1 MQEPSPALSR
11 RTFVGGATALAAAS
25 LAFPQA
31 AFAVTAAE
39 KQAEA
44 DAVRN
49 QLVGLNADLE
59 AAAERYYGA
68 LDEQNAARTAMEA
81 EQVKIDEATA
91 QIANLQDHLGTRARS
106 MYRSGSATF
115 LDFLMGATSFAEFT
129 QNWDILNGLN
139 ENDTQMVAETKTLR
153 ETVEA
158 SKAEYA
164 KQEKI
169 AADKAAEASSASY
182 TVTQHAAR
190 GAIVDSAGVI
200 LARDTTVYD
209 VYLRIPAPPG
219 TDLRETVKAIESLTG
234 SKDVE
239 TQLAAFFAAA
249 SAGELPVMQGVGSDV
264 LTSFYKADLVQSGAV
279 RAAARGVRTWPN
291 GTLLPHALGFTGPI
305 TAEQWPTA
313 RRRGLAMD
321 AVIGQSGLE
330 AAYDDLLRG
339 QDGRVLVNTGFDGAV
354 RRTVPLRDAA
364 PGATLVLTVDS
375 DLQKELQNALLS
387 QIEVLRTTKAAGAG
401 RECCAGAAVVVDVQ
415 TGGILAAAS
424 VPGFD
429 LNRYRSDYAALSAD
443 AAAPLLDRV
452 CQGLYAPGSA
462 FKPAVA
468 AAALTAGIDPAAT
481 VNCTG
486 RYGFYSGY
494 QPGCLQYGHG
504 GPVDLRTAL
513 EYSCNIFF
521 YDVGRRLGVDV
532 FSAMARQLGLA
543 TPTGVEITEAQ
554 GRLTWSSDE
563 NYQAGLTLMA
573 AIGQG
578 NTAVTPLQLAAYA
591 ATLANCGQ
599 RPALHFADRAV
610 NAATGETVWQYAP
623 TFTTVPGGE
632 GVFGPIRDGMKRM
645 ARTTRVL
652 REAPVACAAKTGS
665 PQLADTLPGG
675 GHYVNS
681 VLIGYAPADDPQIAM
696 AVVLEYGG
704 GGSNAAP
711 ILRAVLDAVF
721 GG

>member
-1 MQEPSPALSR
+1 MANRKNSHR
-11 RTFVGGATALAAAS
+11 RRVRVAVLMVLCGAV
-25 LAFPQA
+25 FA
-31 AFAVTAAE
+31 AFFARLAWMQFVR
-39 KQAEA
+39 A
-44 DAVRN
+44 D
-49 QLVGLNADLE
+49 
-59 AAAERYYGA
+59 YY
-68 LDEQNAARTAMEA
+68 
-81 EQVKIDEATA
+81 
-91 QIANLQDHLGTRARS
+91 
-106 MYRSGSATF
+106 
-115 LDFLMGATSFAEFT
+115 
-129 QNWDILNGLN
+129 
-139 ENDTQMVAETKTLR
+139 
-153 ETVEA
+153 
-158 SKAEYA
+158 
-164 KQEKI
+164 
-169 AADKAAEASSASY
+169 ADKAAEASSASY

-190 GAIVDSAGVI
+190 GAIVDSAGVV

-219 TDLRETVKAIESLTG
+219 TDLRKTVKAIESLTG

-249 SAGELPVMQGVGSDV
+249 SAGELPVAQGVGSDV

-375 DLQKELQNALLS
+375 ALQKELQNALLS

-401 RECCAGAAVVVDVQ
+401 RECRAGAAVVVDVQ

-429 LNRYRSDYAALSAD
+429 LNRYRADYAALSAD

-591 ATLANCGQ
+591 AALANFGQ
-599 RPALHFADRAV
+599 RPALHFANRAV

-623 TFTTVPGGE
+623 TFTTVSGGE
-632 GVFGPIRDGMKRM
+632 GVFGPIRDGMKQM

-652 REAPVACAAKTGS
+652 REAPVPCAAKTGS

>member
-1 MQEPSPALSR
+1 MANRKNSHR
-11 RTFVGGATALAAAS
+11 RRVRVAVLMVLCGAV
-25 LAFPQA
+25 FA
-31 AFAVTAAE
+31 AFFARLAWMQFVR
-39 KQAEA
+39 A
-44 DAVRN
+44 D
-49 QLVGLNADLE
+49 
-59 AAAERYYGA
+59 YY
-68 LDEQNAARTAMEA
+68 
-81 EQVKIDEATA
+81 
-91 QIANLQDHLGTRARS
+91 
-106 MYRSGSATF
+106 
-115 LDFLMGATSFAEFT
+115 
-129 QNWDILNGLN
+129 
-139 ENDTQMVAETKTLR
+139 
-153 ETVEA
+153 
-158 SKAEYA
+158 
-164 KQEKI
+164 
-169 AADKAAEASSASY
+169 ADKAAEASSASY

-190 GAIVDSAGVI
+190 GAIVDSAGVV

-239 TQLAAFFAAA
+239 TQLAAFCSAV
-249 SAGELPVMQGVGSDV
+249 SAGELQLAEN
-264 LTSFYKADLVQSGAV
+264 LTQAQCQSLLAAGLPQSGAV
-279 RAAARGVRTWPN
+279 RLTARGTRTAVD
-291 GTLLPHALGFTGPI
+291 GTLAPQLLGGVGAMS
-305 TAEQWPTA
+305 AEQWA
-313 RRRGLAMD
+313 QKKAQGLAMD
-321 AVIGQSGLE
+321 ESIGQWGLE
-330 AAYDDLLRG
+330 AAWEDALRG
-339 QDGRVLVNTGFDGAV
+339 RAGSLKV
-354 RRTVPLRDAA
+354 
-364 PGATLVLTVDS
+364 TVDRS
-375 DLQKELQNALLS
+375 SGGRTETIQSTPQAGDTLHLYLDADLQRTLRSALQQ
-387 QIEVLRTTKAAGAG
+387 QIETLQATKPEGKGKEA
-401 RECCAGAAVVVDVQ
+401 CAGAAVVVDVQ

-429 LNRYRSDYAALSAD
+429 LNRYRADYAALSAD

-481 VNCTG
+481 VYCTG

-494 QPGCLQYGHG
+494 QPGCLQYGHS

-543 TPTGVEITEAQ
+543 APTGVEITEAQ

-599 RPALHFADRAV
+599 RSALHFADLAV

-665 PQLADTLPGG
+665 PQLADSLPGG

>member
-1 MQEPSPALSR
+1 MANRKNSHR
-11 RTFVGGATALAAAS
+11 RRVRVAVLMVLCGAV
-25 LAFPQA
+25 FA
-31 AFAVTAAE
+31 AFFARLAWMQFVR
-39 KQAEA
+39 A
-44 DAVRN
+44 D
-49 QLVGLNADLE
+49 
-59 AAAERYYGA
+59 YY
-68 LDEQNAARTAMEA
+68 
-81 EQVKIDEATA
+81 
-91 QIANLQDHLGTRARS
+91 
-106 MYRSGSATF
+106 
-115 LDFLMGATSFAEFT
+115 
-129 QNWDILNGLN
+129 
-139 ENDTQMVAETKTLR
+139 
-153 ETVEA
+153 
-158 SKAEYA
+158 
-164 KQEKI
+164 
-169 AADKAAEASSASY
+169 ADKAAEASSASY

-190 GAIVDSAGVI
+190 GAIVDSAGVV

-249 SAGELPVMQGVGSDV
+249 SAGELPVTQGVGSDV

-354 RRTVPLRDAA
+354 RRTVPLREAA

-375 DLQKELQNALLS
+375 SLQKELQNALLS

-401 RECCAGAAVVVDVQ
+401 RECRAGAAVVVDVQ

-429 LNRYRSDYAALSAD
+429 LNRYRADYAALSAD

-623 TFTTVPGGE
+623 TFTTVPSGE

>member
-1 MQEPSPALSR
+1 MANRKNSHR
-11 RTFVGGATALAAAS
+11 RRVRVAVLMVLCGAV
-25 LAFPQA
+25 FA
-31 AFAVTAAE
+31 AFFARLAWMQFVR
-39 KQAEA
+39 A
-44 DAVRN
+44 D
-49 QLVGLNADLE
+49 
-59 AAAERYYGA
+59 YY
-68 LDEQNAARTAMEA
+68 
-81 EQVKIDEATA
+81 
-91 QIANLQDHLGTRARS
+91 
-106 MYRSGSATF
+106 
-115 LDFLMGATSFAEFT
+115 
-129 QNWDILNGLN
+129 
-139 ENDTQMVAETKTLR
+139 
-153 ETVEA
+153 
-158 SKAEYA
+158 
-164 KQEKI
+164 
-169 AADKAAEASSASY
+169 ADKAAEASSASY

-190 GAIVDSAGVI
+190 GAIVDSAGVV

-249 SAGELPVMQGVGSDV
+249 SAGELPVMQGVDSDV

-354 RRTVPLRDAA
+354 RRTVPLREAA

-375 DLQKELQNALLS
+375 ALQKELQNTLLS

-401 RECCAGAAVVVDVQ
+401 RECRAGAAVVVDVQ
-415 TGGILAAAS
+415 TGGILAAVS

-429 LNRYRSDYAALSAD
+429 LNRYRADYAALSAD

-632 GVFGPIRDGMKRM
+632 GVFGPIRDGMKWM

>member
-1 MQEPSPALSR
+1 MANRKNSHR
-11 RTFVGGATALAAAS
+11 RRVRVAVLMVLCGAV
-25 LAFPQA
+25 FA
-31 AFAVTAAE
+31 AFFARLAWMQFVR
-39 KQAEA
+39 A
-44 DAVRN
+44 D
-49 QLVGLNADLE
+49 
-59 AAAERYYGA
+59 YY
-68 LDEQNAARTAMEA
+68 
-81 EQVKIDEATA
+81 
-91 QIANLQDHLGTRARS
+91 
-106 MYRSGSATF
+106 
-115 LDFLMGATSFAEFT
+115 
-129 QNWDILNGLN
+129 
-139 ENDTQMVAETKTLR
+139 
-153 ETVEA
+153 
-158 SKAEYA
+158 
-164 KQEKI
+164 
-169 AADKAAEASSASY
+169 ADKAAEASSASY

-190 GAIVDSAGVI
+190 GAIVDSAGVV

-219 TDLRETVKAIESLTG
+219 TDLHETVKAIESLTG

-279 RAAARGVRTWPN
+279 RAAARGVRTWPS

-354 RRTVPLRDAA
+354 RRTVPLREAA

-375 DLQKELQNALLS
+375 ALQKELQNVLLS

-401 RECCAGAAVVVDVQ
+401 RECRAGAAVVVDVQ

-429 LNRYRSDYAALSAD
+429 LNRYRADYAALSAD

-591 ATLANCGQ
+591 ATLANFGQ

-721 GG
+721 GV

>member
-1 MQEPSPALSR
+1 MPAIGPRSEWLPRHYMSHFLTNKSIFYRGDPMANRKNSHR
-11 RTFVGGATALAAAS
+11 RRVRVAVLVVLCGAV
-25 LAFPQA
+25 FA
-31 AFAVTAAE
+31 AFFARLAWMQFVR
-39 KQAEA
+39 A
-44 DAVRN
+44 D
-49 QLVGLNADLE
+49 
-59 AAAERYYGA
+59 YY
-68 LDEQNAARTAMEA
+68 
-81 EQVKIDEATA
+81 
-91 QIANLQDHLGTRARS
+91 
-106 MYRSGSATF
+106 
-115 LDFLMGATSFAEFT
+115 
-129 QNWDILNGLN
+129 
-139 ENDTQMVAETKTLR
+139 
-153 ETVEA
+153 
-158 SKAEYA
+158 
-164 KQEKI
+164 
-169 AADKAAEASSASY
+169 ADKAAEASSASY

-190 GAIVDSAGVI
+190 GAIVDSAGVV

-354 RRTVPLRDAA
+354 RRTVPLREAA

-375 DLQKELQNALLS
+375 ALQKELQNALLS

-401 RECCAGAAVVVDVQ
+401 RECRAGAAVVVDVQ

-468 AAALTAGIDPAAT
+468 AATLTAGIDPAAT

-623 TFTTVPGGE
+623 TFTTVSGGE

>member
-1 MQEPSPALSR
+1 MPAIGPRSEWLPRHYMSHFLTNKSIFYRGDPMANRKNSHR
-11 RTFVGGATALAAAS
+11 RRVRVAVLMVLCGAV
-25 LAFPQA
+25 FA
-31 AFAVTAAE
+31 AFFARLAWMQFVR
-39 KQAEA
+39 A
-44 DAVRN
+44 D
-49 QLVGLNADLE
+49 
-59 AAAERYYGA
+59 YY
-68 LDEQNAARTAMEA
+68 
-81 EQVKIDEATA
+81 
-91 QIANLQDHLGTRARS
+91 
-106 MYRSGSATF
+106 
-115 LDFLMGATSFAEFT
+115 
-129 QNWDILNGLN
+129 
-139 ENDTQMVAETKTLR
+139 
-153 ETVEA
+153 
-158 SKAEYA
+158 
-164 KQEKI
+164 
-169 AADKAAEASSASY
+169 ADKAAEASSASY

-190 GAIVDSAGVI
+190 GAIVDSAGVV

-354 RRTVPLRDAA
+354 RRTVPLREAA

-375 DLQKELQNALLS
+375 ALQKELQNALLS

-401 RECCAGAAVVVDVQ
+401 RECRAGAAVVVDVQ

-429 LNRYRSDYAALSAD
+429 LNRYRADYAALSTD

>member
-1 MQEPSPALSR
+1 MANRKNSPR
-11 RTFVGGATALAAAS
+11 RRVRVAVLMVLCGAV
-25 LAFPQA
+25 FA
-31 AFAVTAAE
+31 AFFARLAWMQFVR
-39 KQAEA
+39 A
-44 DAVRN
+44 D
-49 QLVGLNADLE
+49 
-59 AAAERYYGA
+59 YY
-68 LDEQNAARTAMEA
+68 
-81 EQVKIDEATA
+81 
-91 QIANLQDHLGTRARS
+91 
-106 MYRSGSATF
+106 
-115 LDFLMGATSFAEFT
+115 
-129 QNWDILNGLN
+129 
-139 ENDTQMVAETKTLR
+139 
-153 ETVEA
+153 
-158 SKAEYA
+158 
-164 KQEKI
+164 
-169 AADKAAEASSASY
+169 ADKAAEASSASY

-190 GAIVDSAGVI
+190 GAIVDSAGVV

-264 LTSFYKADLVQSGAV
+264 LTSLYKADLVQSGAV

-330 AAYDDLLRG
+330 SAYDDLLRG

-354 RRTVPLRDAA
+354 RRTVPLREAA

-375 DLQKELQNALLS
+375 ALQKELQNALLS

-401 RECCAGAAVVVDVQ
+401 RECRAGAAVVVDVQ

-623 TFTTVPGGE
+623 TFTTASGGE

-665 PQLADTLPGG
+665 PQLADTLPAG

>member
-1 MQEPSPALSR
+1 MANRKNSHR
-11 RTFVGGATALAAAS
+11 RRVRVAVLMVLCGAV
-25 LAFPQA
+25 FA
-31 AFAVTAAE
+31 AFFARLAWMQFVR
-39 KQAEA
+39 A
-44 DAVRN
+44 D
-49 QLVGLNADLE
+49 
-59 AAAERYYGA
+59 YY
-68 LDEQNAARTAMEA
+68 
-81 EQVKIDEATA
+81 
-91 QIANLQDHLGTRARS
+91 
-106 MYRSGSATF
+106 
-115 LDFLMGATSFAEFT
+115 
-129 QNWDILNGLN
+129 
-139 ENDTQMVAETKTLR
+139 
-153 ETVEA
+153 
-158 SKAEYA
+158 
-164 KQEKI
+164 
-169 AADKAAEASSASY
+169 ADKAAEASSASY

-190 GAIVDSAGVI
+190 GAIVDSAGVV

-330 AAYDDLLRG
+330 AAYDGLLRG

-375 DLQKELQNALLS
+375 ALQKELQNALLS

-401 RECCAGAAVVVDVQ
+401 RECRAGAAVVVDVH

-486 RYGFYSGY
+486 LYGFYSGY

>member
-1 MQEPSPALSR
+1 MPAIGPRSEWLPRPYMSHFLTNKSIFYRGDPMANRKNSHR
-11 RTFVGGATALAAAS
+11 RRVRVAVLMVLCGAV
-25 LAFPQA
+25 FA
-31 AFAVTAAE
+31 AFFARLAWMQFVR
-39 KQAEA
+39 A
-44 DAVRN
+44 D
-49 QLVGLNADLE
+49 
-59 AAAERYYGA
+59 YY
-68 LDEQNAARTAMEA
+68 
-81 EQVKIDEATA
+81 
-91 QIANLQDHLGTRARS
+91 
-106 MYRSGSATF
+106 
-115 LDFLMGATSFAEFT
+115 
-129 QNWDILNGLN
+129 
-139 ENDTQMVAETKTLR
+139 
-153 ETVEA
+153 
-158 SKAEYA
+158 
-164 KQEKI
+164 
-169 AADKAAEASSASY
+169 ADKAAEASSASY

-190 GAIVDSAGVI
+190 GAIVDSAGVV

-354 RRTVPLRDAA
+354 RRTVPLREAA

-375 DLQKELQNALLS
+375 ALQKELQNALLS

-401 RECCAGAAVVVDVQ
+401 RECRAGAAVVVDVQ

-429 LNRYRSDYAALSAD
+429 LNRYRADYAALSAD

-652 REAPVACAAKTGS
+652 REAPVVCAAKTGS

>member
-1 MQEPSPALSR
+1 MANRKNSHR
-11 RTFVGGATALAAAS
+11 RRVRVAVLMVLCGAV
-25 LAFPQA
+25 FA
-31 AFAVTAAE
+31 AFFARLAWMQFVR
-39 KQAEA
+39 A
-44 DAVRN
+44 D
-49 QLVGLNADLE
+49 
-59 AAAERYYGA
+59 YY
-68 LDEQNAARTAMEA
+68 
-81 EQVKIDEATA
+81 
-91 QIANLQDHLGTRARS
+91 
-106 MYRSGSATF
+106 
-115 LDFLMGATSFAEFT
+115 
-129 QNWDILNGLN
+129 
-139 ENDTQMVAETKTLR
+139 
-153 ETVEA
+153 
-158 SKAEYA
+158 
-164 KQEKI
+164 
-169 AADKAAEASSASY
+169 ADKAAEASSASY

-190 GAIVDSAGVI
+190 GAIVDSAGVV

-249 SAGELPVMQGVGSDV
+249 SAGELPVMQGVDSDV

-354 RRTVPLRDAA
+354 RRTVPLREAA

-375 DLQKELQNALLS
+375 ALQKELQNTLLS

-401 RECCAGAAVVVDVQ
+401 RECRAGAAVVVDVQ
-415 TGGILAAAS
+415 TGGILAAVS

-429 LNRYRSDYAALSAD
+429 LNRYRADYAALSAD

-721 GG
+721 GV

>member
-1 MQEPSPALSR
+1 MPAIGPRSEWLPRHYMSHFLTNKSIFYRGDPMANRKNSHR
-11 RTFVGGATALAAAS
+11 RRVRVAVLMVLCGAV
-25 LAFPQA
+25 FA
-31 AFAVTAAE
+31 AFFARLAWMQFVR
-39 KQAEA
+39 A
-44 DAVRN
+44 D
-49 QLVGLNADLE
+49 
-59 AAAERYYGA
+59 YY
-68 LDEQNAARTAMEA
+68 
-81 EQVKIDEATA
+81 
-91 QIANLQDHLGTRARS
+91 
-106 MYRSGSATF
+106 
-115 LDFLMGATSFAEFT
+115 
-129 QNWDILNGLN
+129 
-139 ENDTQMVAETKTLR
+139 
-153 ETVEA
+153 
-158 SKAEYA
+158 
-164 KQEKI
+164 
-169 AADKAAEASSASY
+169 ADKAAEASSASY

-190 GAIVDSAGVI
+190 GAIVDSAGVV

-354 RRTVPLRDAA
+354 RRTVPLREAA

-375 DLQKELQNALLS
+375 ALQKELQNALLS
-387 QIEVLRTTKAAGAG
+387 QIEVLCTTKAAGAG
-401 RECCAGAAVVVDVQ
+401 RECRAGAAVVVDVQ

-468 AAALTAGIDPAAT
+468 AATLTAGIDPAAT

-623 TFTTVPGGE
+623 TFTTVSGGE

>member
-1 MQEPSPALSR
+1 MPAIGPRSEWLPRHYMSHFLTNKSIFYRGDPMANRKNSHR
-11 RTFVGGATALAAAS
+11 RRVRVAVLMVLCGAV
-25 LAFPQA
+25 FA
-31 AFAVTAAE
+31 AFFARLAWMQFVR
-39 KQAEA
+39 A
-44 DAVRN
+44 D
-49 QLVGLNADLE
+49 
-59 AAAERYYGA
+59 YY
-68 LDEQNAARTAMEA
+68 
-81 EQVKIDEATA
+81 
-91 QIANLQDHLGTRARS
+91 
-106 MYRSGSATF
+106 
-115 LDFLMGATSFAEFT
+115 
-129 QNWDILNGLN
+129 
-139 ENDTQMVAETKTLR
+139 
-153 ETVEA
+153 
-158 SKAEYA
+158 
-164 KQEKI
+164 
-169 AADKAAEASSASY
+169 ADKAAEASSASY

-190 GAIVDSAGVI
+190 GAIVDSAGVV

-239 TQLAAFFAAA
+239 TQLAAFFAAT

-354 RRTVPLRDAA
+354 RRTVPLREAA

-375 DLQKELQNALLS
+375 ALQKELQNALLS

-401 RECCAGAAVVVDVQ
+401 RECRAGAAVVVDVQ

-468 AAALTAGIDPAAT
+468 AATLTAGIDPAAT

-623 TFTTVPGGE
+623 TFTTVSGGE

>member
-1 MQEPSPALSR
+1 MANRKNSHR
-11 RTFVGGATALAAAS
+11 RRVRVAVLMVLCSAVF
-25 LAFPQA
+25 A
-31 AFAVTAAE
+31 AFFARLAWMQFVR
-39 KQAEA
+39 A
-44 DAVRN
+44 D
-49 QLVGLNADLE
+49 
-59 AAAERYYGA
+59 YY
-68 LDEQNAARTAMEA
+68 
-81 EQVKIDEATA
+81 
-91 QIANLQDHLGTRARS
+91 
-106 MYRSGSATF
+106 
-115 LDFLMGATSFAEFT
+115 
-129 QNWDILNGLN
+129 
-139 ENDTQMVAETKTLR
+139 
-153 ETVEA
+153 
-158 SKAEYA
+158 
-164 KQEKI
+164 
-169 AADKAAEASSASY
+169 ADKAAEASSASY

-190 GAIVDSAGVI
+190 GAIVDSAGVV

-219 TDLRETVKAIESLTG
+219 TDLRKTVKAIESLTG

-249 SAGELPVMQGVGSDV
+249 SAGELPVTQGVGSDV

-354 RRTVPLRDAA
+354 RRSVPLREAA

-375 DLQKELQNALLS
+375 ALQKELQNALLS

-401 RECCAGAAVVVDVQ
+401 RECRAGAAVVVDVQ

-429 LNRYRSDYAALSAD
+429 LNRYRADYAALSAD

-623 TFTTVPGGE
+623 TITTVSGGE

-665 PQLADTLPGG
+665 PQLADTLPDG

>member
-1 MQEPSPALSR
+1 MASR
-11 RTFVGGATALAAAS
+11 KNSHRRRVRVAVLMVLCGAV
-25 LAFPQA
+25 FA
-31 AFAVTAAE
+31 AFFARLAWMQFVR
-39 KQAEA
+39 A
-44 DAVRN
+44 D
-49 QLVGLNADLE
+49 
-59 AAAERYYGA
+59 YY
-68 LDEQNAARTAMEA
+68 
-81 EQVKIDEATA
+81 
-91 QIANLQDHLGTRARS
+91 
-106 MYRSGSATF
+106 
-115 LDFLMGATSFAEFT
+115 
-129 QNWDILNGLN
+129 
-139 ENDTQMVAETKTLR
+139 
-153 ETVEA
+153 
-158 SKAEYA
+158 
-164 KQEKI
+164 
-169 AADKAAEASSASY
+169 ADKAAEASSASY

-190 GAIVDSAGVI
+190 GAIVDSAGVV

-313 RRRGLAMD
+313 RQHGLAMD

-375 DLQKELQNALLS
+375 ALQKELQNALLS

-401 RECCAGAAVVVDVQ
+401 RECRAGAAVVVDVQ

-429 LNRYRSDYAALSAD
+429 LNRYRADYAALSAD

-486 RYGFYSGY
+486 RYRFYSGY

-543 TPTGVEITEAQ
+543 TPTGVELTEAQ

-591 ATLANCGQ
+591 AALANCGQ

-645 ARTTRVL
+645 ARTARVL

>member
-1 MQEPSPALSR
+1 MPAIGPRSEWLPRHYMSHFLTNKSIFYRGDPMANRKNSHR
-11 RTFVGGATALAAAS
+11 RRVRVAVLMVLCGAV
-25 LAFPQA
+25 FA
-31 AFAVTAAE
+31 AFFARLAWMQFVR
-39 KQAEA
+39 A
-44 DAVRN
+44 D
-49 QLVGLNADLE
+49 
-59 AAAERYYGA
+59 YY
-68 LDEQNAARTAMEA
+68 
-81 EQVKIDEATA
+81 
-91 QIANLQDHLGTRARS
+91 
-106 MYRSGSATF
+106 
-115 LDFLMGATSFAEFT
+115 
-129 QNWDILNGLN
+129 
-139 ENDTQMVAETKTLR
+139 
-153 ETVEA
+153 
-158 SKAEYA
+158 
-164 KQEKI
+164 
-169 AADKAAEASSASY
+169 ADKAAEASSASY

-190 GAIVDSAGVI
+190 GAIVDSAGVV

-375 DLQKELQNALLS
+375 ALQKELQNALLS

-401 RECCAGAAVVVDVQ
+401 RECRAGAAVVVDVQ

-429 LNRYRSDYAALSAD
+429 LNRYRADYAALSTD

-652 REAPVACAAKTGS
+652 REAPVVCAAKTGS

>member
-1 MQEPSPALSR
+1 MANRKNSHR
-11 RTFVGGATALAAAS
+11 RRVRVAVLMVLCGAV
-25 LAFPQA
+25 FA
-31 AFAVTAAE
+31 AFFARLAWMQFVR
-39 KQAEA
+39 A
-44 DAVRN
+44 D
-49 QLVGLNADLE
+49 
-59 AAAERYYGA
+59 YY
-68 LDEQNAARTAMEA
+68 
-81 EQVKIDEATA
+81 
-91 QIANLQDHLGTRARS
+91 
-106 MYRSGSATF
+106 
-115 LDFLMGATSFAEFT
+115 
-129 QNWDILNGLN
+129 
-139 ENDTQMVAETKTLR
+139 
-153 ETVEA
+153 
-158 SKAEYA
+158 
-164 KQEKI
+164 
-169 AADKAAEASSASY
+169 ADKAAEASSASY

-190 GAIVDSAGVI
+190 GAIVDSAGVV

-330 AAYDDLLRG
+330 SAYDDLLRG

-354 RRTVPLRDAA
+354 RRTVPLREAA

-375 DLQKELQNALLS
+375 ALQKELQNALLS

-401 RECCAGAAVVVDVQ
+401 RECRAGAAVVVDVQ

-429 LNRYRSDYAALSAD
+429 LNRYRADYAALSAD

-521 YDVGRRLGVDV
+521 YDVGRRMGVDV

-578 NTAVTPLQLAAYA
+578 NTVVTPLQLAAYA
-591 ATLANCGQ
+591 AALANCGQ

-665 PQLADTLPGG
+665 PQLVDTLPGG

>member
-1 MQEPSPALSR
+1 MANRKNSHR
-11 RTFVGGATALAAAS
+11 RRVRVAVLMVLCGAV
-25 LAFPQA
+25 FA
-31 AFAVTAAE
+31 AFFARLAWMQFVR
-39 KQAEA
+39 A
-44 DAVRN
+44 D
-49 QLVGLNADLE
+49 
-59 AAAERYYGA
+59 YY
-68 LDEQNAARTAMEA
+68 
-81 EQVKIDEATA
+81 
-91 QIANLQDHLGTRARS
+91 
-106 MYRSGSATF
+106 
-115 LDFLMGATSFAEFT
+115 
-129 QNWDILNGLN
+129 
-139 ENDTQMVAETKTLR
+139 
-153 ETVEA
+153 
-158 SKAEYA
+158 
-164 KQEKI
+164 
-169 AADKAAEASSASY
+169 ADKAAEASSASY

-190 GAIVDSAGVI
+190 GAIVDSAGVV

-305 TAEQWPTA
+305 TAEQWPSA

-354 RRTVPLRDAA
+354 RRTVPLREAA

-375 DLQKELQNALLS
+375 SLQKELQNALLS

-401 RECCAGAAVVVDVQ
+401 RECRAGAAVVVDVQ

-429 LNRYRSDYAALSAD
+429 LNRYRADYAALSAD

-468 AAALTAGIDPAAT
+468 AAALTVGIDPAAT

-652 REAPVACAAKTGS
+652 REGPVACAAKTGS

-721 GG
+721 GV

>member
-1 MQEPSPALSR
+1 MANRKNSHR
-11 RTFVGGATALAAAS
+11 RRVRVAVLMVLCGAV
-25 LAFPQA
+25 FA
-31 AFAVTAAE
+31 AFFARLAWMQFVR
-39 KQAEA
+39 A
-44 DAVRN
+44 D
-49 QLVGLNADLE
+49 
-59 AAAERYYGA
+59 YY
-68 LDEQNAARTAMEA
+68 
-81 EQVKIDEATA
+81 
-91 QIANLQDHLGTRARS
+91 
-106 MYRSGSATF
+106 
-115 LDFLMGATSFAEFT
+115 
-129 QNWDILNGLN
+129 
-139 ENDTQMVAETKTLR
+139 
-153 ETVEA
+153 
-158 SKAEYA
+158 
-164 KQEKI
+164 
-169 AADKAAEASSASY
+169 ADKAAEASSASY

-190 GAIVDSAGVI
+190 GAIVDSAGVV

-249 SAGELPVMQGVGSDV
+249 SAGELPVTQGVGSDV

-354 RRTVPLRDAA
+354 RRTVPLREAA

-375 DLQKELQNALLS
+375 ALQKELQNALLS

-401 RECCAGAAVVVDVQ
+401 RECRAGAAVVVDVQ

-429 LNRYRSDYAALSAD
+429 LNRYRADYAALSAD

-481 VNCTG
+481 LNCTG

-494 QPGCLQYGHG
+494 QPGCLQYGHS

-543 TPTGVEITEAQ
+543 TPTGVELTEAQ

-578 NTAVTPLQLAAYA
+578 STAVTPLQLAAYA

-610 NAATGETVWQYAP
+610 NAATGESVWQYAP

>member
-1 MQEPSPALSR
+1 MANRKNSHR
-11 RTFVGGATALAAAS
+11 RRVRVAVLMVLCGAV
-25 LAFPQA
+25 FA
-31 AFAVTAAE
+31 AFFARLAWMQFVR
-39 KQAEA
+39 A
-44 DAVRN
+44 D
-49 QLVGLNADLE
+49 
-59 AAAERYYGA
+59 YY
-68 LDEQNAARTAMEA
+68 
-81 EQVKIDEATA
+81 
-91 QIANLQDHLGTRARS
+91 
-106 MYRSGSATF
+106 
-115 LDFLMGATSFAEFT
+115 
-129 QNWDILNGLN
+129 
-139 ENDTQMVAETKTLR
+139 
-153 ETVEA
+153 
-158 SKAEYA
+158 
-164 KQEKI
+164 
-169 AADKAAEASSASY
+169 ADKAAEASSASY

-190 GAIVDSAGVI
+190 GAIVDSAGVV

-354 RRTVPLRDAA
+354 RRTVPLREAA
-364 PGATLVLTVDS
+364 PGATLLLTVDS
-375 DLQKELQNALLS
+375 ALQKELQNALLS

-401 RECCAGAAVVVDVQ
+401 RECRAGAAVVVDVQ

-532 FSAMARQLGLA
+532 FSAMARQLGLT

-665 PQLADTLPGG
+665 PQLADTQPGG

>member
-1 MQEPSPALSR
+1 MANRKNSHR
-11 RTFVGGATALAAAS
+11 RRVRVAVLMVLCGAV
-25 LAFPQA
+25 FA
-31 AFAVTAAE
+31 AFFARLAWMQFVR
-39 KQAEA
+39 A
-44 DAVRN
+44 D
-49 QLVGLNADLE
+49 
-59 AAAERYYGA
+59 YY
-68 LDEQNAARTAMEA
+68 
-81 EQVKIDEATA
+81 
-91 QIANLQDHLGTRARS
+91 
-106 MYRSGSATF
+106 
-115 LDFLMGATSFAEFT
+115 
-129 QNWDILNGLN
+129 
-139 ENDTQMVAETKTLR
+139 
-153 ETVEA
+153 
-158 SKAEYA
+158 
-164 KQEKI
+164 
-169 AADKAAEASSASY
+169 ADKAAEASSASY

-190 GAIVDSAGVI
+190 GAIVDSAGVV

-249 SAGELPVMQGVGSDV
+249 SAGELPVMQSVGSDV

-354 RRTVPLRDAA
+354 RRTVPLREAA

-375 DLQKELQNALLS
+375 ALQKELQNALLS

-401 RECCAGAAVVVDVQ
+401 RECRAGAAVVVDVQ

-443 AAAPLLDRV
+443 AVAPLLDRV

-532 FSAMARQLGLA
+532 FSTMARQLGLA

-554 GRLTWSSDE
+554 GRQTWSSDE

>member
-1 MQEPSPALSR
+1 MANRKNSHR
-11 RTFVGGATALAAAS
+11 RRVRVAVLMVLCGAV
-25 LAFPQA
+25 FA
-31 AFAVTAAE
+31 AFFARLAWMQFVR
-39 KQAEA
+39 A
-44 DAVRN
+44 D
-49 QLVGLNADLE
+49 
-59 AAAERYYGA
+59 YY
-68 LDEQNAARTAMEA
+68 
-81 EQVKIDEATA
+81 
-91 QIANLQDHLGTRARS
+91 
-106 MYRSGSATF
+106 
-115 LDFLMGATSFAEFT
+115 
-129 QNWDILNGLN
+129 
-139 ENDTQMVAETKTLR
+139 
-153 ETVEA
+153 
-158 SKAEYA
+158 
-164 KQEKI
+164 
-169 AADKAAEASSASY
+169 ADKAAEASSASY

-190 GAIVDSAGVI
+190 GAIVDSAGVV

-339 QDGRVLVNTGFDGAV
+339 QDGRMLVNTGFDGAV
-354 RRTVPLRDAA
+354 RRTVPLREAA

-375 DLQKELQNALLS
+375 ALQKELQNALLS

-401 RECCAGAAVVVDVQ
+401 RECRAGAAVVVDVQ

-429 LNRYRSDYAALSAD
+429 LNRYRADYAALSAD

-486 RYGFYSGY
+486 RYWFYSGY

-532 FSAMARQLGLA
+532 FSAMARQLGLT
-543 TPTGVEITEAQ
+543 TPTGVGITEAQ

-665 PQLADTLPGG
+665 PQLADTQPGG

-721 GG
+721 GV

>member
-1 MQEPSPALSR
+1 MANRKNSHR
-11 RTFVGGATALAAAS
+11 RRVRVAVLMVLCGAV
-25 LAFPQA
+25 FA
-31 AFAVTAAE
+31 AFFARLAWMQFVR
-39 KQAEA
+39 A
-44 DAVRN
+44 D
-49 QLVGLNADLE
+49 
-59 AAAERYYGA
+59 YY
-68 LDEQNAARTAMEA
+68 
-81 EQVKIDEATA
+81 
-91 QIANLQDHLGTRARS
+91 
-106 MYRSGSATF
+106 
-115 LDFLMGATSFAEFT
+115 
-129 QNWDILNGLN
+129 
-139 ENDTQMVAETKTLR
+139 
-153 ETVEA
+153 
-158 SKAEYA
+158 
-164 KQEKI
+164 
-169 AADKAAEASSASY
+169 ADKAAEASSASY

-190 GAIVDSAGVI
+190 GAIVDSAGVV

-209 VYLRIPAPPG
+209 VYLRIPAPPD

-354 RRTVPLRDAA
+354 RRTVPLREAA

-375 DLQKELQNALLS
+375 ALQKELQNALLS

-401 RECCAGAAVVVDVQ
+401 RECRAGAAVVVDVQ

-532 FSAMARQLGLA
+532 FSTMARQLGLA

-632 GVFGPIRDGMKRM
+632 DVFGPIRDGMKRM

>member
-1 MQEPSPALSR
+1 MANRKNSHR
-11 RTFVGGATALAAAS
+11 RRVRVAVLMVLCGAV
-25 LAFPQA
+25 FA
-31 AFAVTAAE
+31 AFFARLAWMQFVR
-39 KQAEA
+39 A
-44 DAVRN
+44 D
-49 QLVGLNADLE
+49 
-59 AAAERYYGA
+59 YY
-68 LDEQNAARTAMEA
+68 
-81 EQVKIDEATA
+81 
-91 QIANLQDHLGTRARS
+91 
-106 MYRSGSATF
+106 
-115 LDFLMGATSFAEFT
+115 
-129 QNWDILNGLN
+129 
-139 ENDTQMVAETKTLR
+139 
-153 ETVEA
+153 
-158 SKAEYA
+158 
-164 KQEKI
+164 
-169 AADKAAEASSASY
+169 ADKAAEASSASY

-190 GAIVDSAGVI
+190 GAIVDSAGVV

-354 RRTVPLRDAA
+354 RRTVPLREAA

-375 DLQKELQNALLS
+375 TLQKELQNALLF
-387 QIEVLRTTKAAGAG
+387 QIELLRTTKAAGAG
-401 RECCAGAAVVVDVQ
+401 RECRAGATVVVDVQ
-415 TGGILAAAS
+415 TGGILASAS

-429 LNRYRSDYAALSAD
+429 LNRYRTDYAALSAD

-481 VNCTG
+481 VSCTG

-543 TPTGVEITEAQ
+543 APTGVEITEAQ

-591 ATLANCGQ
+591 AALANSGQ

-610 NAATGETVWQYAP
+610 NSATGEVLWQYP
-623 TFTTVPGGE
+623 VSFTEIPGGE
-632 GVFGPIRDGMKRM
+632 AVFGPIRDGMKRM
-645 ARTTRVL
+645 AQTTRIL
-652 REAPVACAAKTGS
+652 REAPVLCAAKTGS
-665 PQLADTLPGG
+665 PQLADTLPDG

-681 VLIGYAPADDPQIAM
+681 VLIGYAPADAPQIAA

-704 GGSNAAP
+704 GGANAAP

-721 GG
+721 GS

>member
-1 MQEPSPALSR
+1 MANRKNSHR
-11 RTFVGGATALAAAS
+11 RRVRVAVLMVLCGAV
-25 LAFPQA
+25 FA
-31 AFAVTAAE
+31 AFFARLAWMQFVR
-39 KQAEA
+39 A
-44 DAVRN
+44 D
-49 QLVGLNADLE
+49 
-59 AAAERYYGA
+59 YY
-68 LDEQNAARTAMEA
+68 
-81 EQVKIDEATA
+81 
-91 QIANLQDHLGTRARS
+91 
-106 MYRSGSATF
+106 
-115 LDFLMGATSFAEFT
+115 
-129 QNWDILNGLN
+129 
-139 ENDTQMVAETKTLR
+139 
-153 ETVEA
+153 
-158 SKAEYA
+158 
-164 KQEKI
+164 
-169 AADKAAEASSASY
+169 ADKAAEASSASY

-190 GAIVDSAGVI
+190 GAIVDSAGVV

-219 TDLRETVKAIESLTG
+219 TDLRKTVKAIESLTG

-330 AAYDDLLRG
+330 TAYDDLLRG

-354 RRTVPLRDAA
+354 RRTVPLREAA

-375 DLQKELQNALLS
+375 ALQKELQNALLS

-401 RECCAGAAVVVDVQ
+401 RECRAGAAVVVDVQ

-429 LNRYRSDYAALSAD
+429 LNRYRADYAALSAD

-591 ATLANCGQ
+591 AALANFGQ

-623 TFTTVPGGE
+623 TFTTVSGGE

>member
-1 MQEPSPALSR
+1 MANRKNSR
-11 RTFVGGATALAAAS
+11 RRVRVAVLMVLCGAV
-25 LAFPQA
+25 FA
-31 AFAVTAAE
+31 AFFARLAWMQFVR
-39 KQAEA
+39 A
-44 DAVRN
+44 D
-49 QLVGLNADLE
+49 
-59 AAAERYYGA
+59 YY
-68 LDEQNAARTAMEA
+68 
-81 EQVKIDEATA
+81 
-91 QIANLQDHLGTRARS
+91 
-106 MYRSGSATF
+106 
-115 LDFLMGATSFAEFT
+115 
-129 QNWDILNGLN
+129 
-139 ENDTQMVAETKTLR
+139 
-153 ETVEA
+153 
-158 SKAEYA
+158 
-164 KQEKI
+164 
-169 AADKAAEASSASY
+169 ADKAAEASSASY

-190 GAIVDSAGVI
+190 GAIVDSAGVV

-249 SAGELPVMQGVGSDV
+249 SAGEMPVMQGVGSDV

-354 RRTVPLRDAA
+354 RRTVPLREAA
-364 PGATLVLTVDS
+364 PGATLMLTVDS
-375 DLQKELQNALLS
+375 ALQKELQNALLS
-387 QIEVLRTTKAAGAG
+387 QIEDLRTTKAAGAG
-401 RECCAGAAVVVDVQ
+401 RECRAGAAVVVDVL
-415 TGGILAAAS
+415 TGGILPAAS

-429 LNRYRSDYAALSAD
+429 LNRYRADYAALSAD

-543 TPTGVEITEAQ
+543 TPTGVEIAEAQ

-721 GG
+721 GV